1 MVNIKLYKTDKS
13 STELNV
19 ESLVNKGVQSMD
31 YLKEFNSLLQNLDR
45 SKSVATVFDDFLS
58 LATLSLA
65 QPFYRSDQFERQY
78 LEIVGRYTKEQA
90 NEFSQMLALIVLAL
104 DEKHQDFLGQV
115 FSANNFGNV
124 RKGQFFT
131 PYHVSK
137 LMAQINFADIE
148 NKLAENNFVTL
159 AEPCCGSGGIII
171 AFAKTLKEQGYNYQ
185 HQLFVEAIDIDETC
199 FKMAYIQLSIL
210 GIPARVMLGDTLAW
224 KFQKVLYTPLYFV
237 NGFEYKLKHQQQ
249 EHQKPVIVEMKQLNL
264 F

>member
-1 MVNIKLYKTDKS
+1 MKK
-13 STELNV
+13 
-19 ESLVNKGVQSMD
+19 
-31 YLKEFNSLLQNLDR
+31 
-45 SKSVATVFDDFLS
+45 
-58 LATLSLA
+58 
-65 QPFYRSDQFERQY
+65 
-78 LEIVGRYTKEQA
+78 
-90 NEFSQMLALIVLAL
+90 
-104 DEKHQDFLGQV
+104 KHQDFLGQV
-115 FSANNFGNV
+115 FSANNFGNA

-137 LMAQINFADIE
+137 LMAQINFTDIE
-148 NKLAENNFVTL
+148 NQLAENNFVTL

-171 AFAKTLKEQGYNYQ
+171 AFAEILKEQGYNYQ

-249 EHQKPVIVEMKQLNL
+249 EQKKPVIVGMKQLNL

>member
-1 MVNIKLYKTDKS
+1 
-13 STELNV
+13 
-19 ESLVNKGVQSMD
+19 MD
-31 YLKEFNSLLQNLDR
+31 YIKEFTSTLEALDR
-45 SKSVATVFDDFLS
+45 SKNISTVFLDFL
-58 LATLSLA
+58 TLSMCSLA
-65 QPFYRSDQFERQY
+65 QPFYRSTN
-78 LEIVGRYTKEQA
+78 LEQRYKNTICNYTKEQA
-90 NEFSQMLALIVLAL
+90 EEFSKLLALLISAL
-104 DEKHQDFLGQV
+104 EKKHQDFLGQV
-115 FSANNFGNV
+115 FSANNFGNA

-137 LMAQINFADIE
+137 LMAQINFTDIE
-148 NKLAENNFVTL
+148 NQLAENNFVTL

-171 AFAKTLKEQGYNYQ
+171 AFAEILKEQGYNYQ

-249 EHQKPVIVEMKQLNL
+249 EQKKPVIVGMKQLNL

>member
-1 MVNIKLYKTDKS
+1 
-13 STELNV
+13 
-19 ESLVNKGVQSMD
+19 MD
-31 YLKEFNSLLQNLDR
+31 YIKEFTSTLEALDR
-45 SKSVATVFDDFLS
+45 SKNISTVFLDFL
-58 LATLSLA
+58 TLSMCSLA
-65 QPFYRSDQFERQY
+65 QPFYRSQN
-78 LEIVGRYTKEQA
+78 LEQRYKNTICNYTKEQA
-90 NEFSQMLALIVLAL
+90 EEFSKLLALLISAL
-104 DEKHQDFLGQV
+104 EKKHQDFLGQV
-115 FSANNFGNV
+115 FSANNFGNA

-137 LMAQINFADIE
+137 LMAQINFTDIE
-148 NKLAENNFVTL
+148 NQLAENNFVTL

-171 AFAKTLKEQGYNYQ
+171 AFAEILKEQGYNYQ
-185 HQLFVEAIDIDETC
+185 HQLFVDAIDIDETC

-249 EHQKPVIVEMKQLNL
+249 EQKKPVIVGMKQLNL

>member
-1 MVNIKLYKTDKS
+1 
-13 STELNV
+13 
-19 ESLVNKGVQSMD
+19 MD
-31 YLKEFNSLLQNLDR
+31 YIKEFTSTLEALDR
-45 SKSVATVFDDFLS
+45 SKNISTVFLDFL
-58 LATLSLA
+58 TLSMCSLA
-65 QPFYRSDQFERQY
+65 QPFYRSQN
-78 LEIVGRYTKEQA
+78 LEQRYKNTICNYTKEQA
-90 NEFSQMLALIVLAL
+90 EEFSKLLALLISAL
-104 DEKHQDFLGQV
+104 EEKHQDFLGQV
-115 FSANNFGNV
+115 FSANNFGNA

-137 LMAQINFADIE
+137 LMAQINFTDIE
-148 NKLAENNFVTL
+148 NQLAENNFVTL

-171 AFAKTLKEQGYNYQ
+171 AFAEILKEQGYNYQ
-185 HQLFVEAIDIDETC
+185 HQLFVEAIDIDKTC

-249 EHQKPVIVEMKQLNL
+249 EQKKPVIVGMKQLNL